1 MSIVN
6 VALLFMSETPKIGR
20 PKMPNKEKRGGYVT
34 LRVSP
39 AEYAEIEKAATEAD
53 EMLGTWARKKLLAAA
68 RRA

>member
-1 MSIVN
+1 
-6 VALLFMSETPKIGR
+6 MSETPKIGR